1 MQRRMKNALIG
12 GGDIYQNTTLYLNEI
27 LIRHC
32 LSSADFHYDLTVSG
46 VVPPPPPPLPP
57 LPPSIRKKKLLR
69 STSVQPVKI
78 CFDYLRVHTIVNR

>member
-32 LSSADFHYDLTVSG
+32 LSSADFHYGLTVSG
-46 VVPPPPPPLPP
+46 VVPRLLHPFPHS
-57 LPPSIRKKKLLR
+57 LPPSEKK
-69 STSVQPVKI
+69 S
-78 CFDYLRVHTIVNR
+78 Y

>member
-32 LSSADFHYDLTVSG
+32 LSSADFHYGLTG
-46 VVPPPPPPLPP
+46 PPPPPPSPP
-57 LPPSIRKKKLLR
+57 LPPSIRKK
-69 STSVQPVKI
+69 S
-78 CFDYLRVHTIVNR
+78 Y